1 MSTRSSSDA
10 LSVIDTF
17 PTADLIRYGWLPFE
31 EGLRN
36 FTTVQIVLNTGDYE
50 QFRATMALP
59 DRHPIASASL
69 LACAKSVNIPR
80 GAGGRV
86 ATSGDSEFGAFA
98 AFSDFMSLSQT
109 K

>member
-1 MSTRSSSDA
+1 M
-10 LSVIDTF
+10 LVNVIDTF
-17 PTADLIRYGWLPFE
+17 QTADLIRYGWLPFE

-36 FTTVQIVLNTGDYE
+36 FTTVELVLKTDDYE

-59 DRHPIASASL
+59 DRHPVASASL
-69 LACAKSVNIPR
+69 LTCAFKINVPR
-80 GAGGRV
+80 LNGRV

-98 AFSDFMSLSQT
+98 AFTDFLSVSQT

>member
-1 MSTRSSSDA
+1 MFAACKTNCV
-10 LSVIDTF
+10 SVVDTF

-36 FTTVQIVLNTGDYE
+36 FTTVQVVLKTDDYE
-50 QFRATMALP
+50 QFRATMAMP
-59 DRHPIASASL
+59 GRHPIASASL
-69 LACAKSVNIPR
+69 LTVACNINVPRVN
-80 GAGGRV
+80 GHV

-98 AFSDFMSLSQT
+98 AFTEFLSSSQT